1 MTRVNEFRDV
11 DDARTPHSAKVYAV
25 ELPVVGEVGVAA
37 VVATVLGILWV
48 TSTALLVAARV
59 QLTRARAD
67 ARQLAAELED
77 RNRRPPRNVA
87 ERAVKAAVS
96 TAVKVRDHGVGSL
109 VLSSIDDFTRWA
121 LEDRAEIA
129 KVAAPDGTVTVLF
142 SDVESSTA
150 MNEEL
155 GDATWVRLL
164 EAHDALVRAQV
175 DRHHGHVVKSQGDGF
190 MVVFGDPA
198 DAVDAAIG
206 IQRALRSA
214 RGRRLRRHPIR
225 VRLGMH
231 TGPTISRD
239 GDYFGRSVAFAAR
252 VAAHADGGQV
262 LVSDAVRDALPD
274 EREHV
279 LEDCGEVD
287 LKGLQGVHRLWSVD
301 WSA

>member
-1 MTRVNEFRDV
+1 M
-11 DDARTPHSAKVYAV
+11 
-25 ELPVVGEVGVAA
+25 ELPVIGEVGVAV
-37 VVATVLGILWV
+37 VVAAVLGVLWV
-48 TSTALLVAARV
+48 VSTALWLAGRA
-59 QLTRARAD
+59 QLARARAE
-67 ARQLAAELED
+67 AQELAEELEAL
-77 RNRRPPRNVA
+77 RRRPPPNVA
-87 ERAVKAAVS
+87 ERAVKVAVS
-96 TAVKVRDHGVGSL
+96 TVARVRDQGVSRL
-109 VLSSIDDFTRWA
+109 VLSSIEDLTRWA

-155 GDATWVRLL
+155 GDTAWVRLL

-198 DAVDAAIG
+198 DAVHAAVG
-206 IQRALRSA
+206 IQRSLGSA

-252 VAAHADGGQV
+252 VAARADGGQV
-262 LVSDAVRDALPD
+262 LVSDAVCEALPD
-274 EREHV
+274 EHEFV
-279 LEDCGEVD
+279 LEDLGEVG
-287 LKGLQGVHRLWSVD
+287 LKGLQGQHRLWAVD
-301 WSA
+301 WSAG

>member
-1 MTRVNEFRDV
+1 M
-11 DDARTPHSAKVYAV
+11 
-25 ELPVVGEVGVAA
+25 ELPVVGEVGVAV
-37 VVATVLGILWV
+37 VVAAVLGVLWA
-48 TSTALLVAARV
+48 TSTGLLIAARV
-59 QLTRARAD
+59 QLARSRARARRLT
-67 ARQLAAELED
+67 AQLED
-77 RNRRPPRNVA
+77 QGRRPPRNVA
-87 ERAVKAAVS
+87 ERAVKVAVS
-96 TAVKVRDHGVGSL
+96 TVAKVRDHGVSSL
-109 VLSSIDDFTRWA
+109 VLSSIDDLTRWA

-155 GDATWVRLL
+155 GDTAWVRLL

-198 DAVDAAIG
+198 DAVSAAIG
-206 IQRALRSA
+206 VQRALGSA

-252 VAAHADGGQV
+252 VAARADGGQV

-274 EREHV
+274 EHGYV
-279 LEDCGEVD
+279 LEDLGEVG
-287 LKGLQGVHRLWSVD
+287 LKGLQGEHRLWAVD
-301 WSA
+301 WSAP

>member
-1 MTRVNEFRDV
+1 M
-11 DDARTPHSAKVYAV
+11 

-37 VVATVLGILWV
+37 VVAAVLGVLWA
-48 TSTALLVAARV
+48 TSTGLLVATRV
-59 QLTRARAD
+59 QLSRSRARA
-67 ARQLAAELED
+67 RRLAAQLED
-77 RNRRPPRNVA
+77 RGRRPPRNVA

-109 VLSSIDDFTRWA
+109 VLSSIDDLTRWA

-155 GDATWVRLL
+155 GDTTWVRLL

-198 DAVDAAIG
+198 DAVNAAIG
-206 IQRALRSA
+206 VQRALRSA

-262 LVSDAVRDALPD
+262 LLSDAVREALPD
-274 EREHV
+274 EHGYA
-279 LEDCGEVD
+279 LEDCGEVG
-287 LKGLQGVHRLWSVD
+287 LKGLQGAHRLWGVD
-301 WSA
+301 WSAP

>member
-1 MTRVNEFRDV
+1 MTRVNGFRDV
-11 DDARTPHSAKVYAV
+11 DDALAPDSAKVYAV

-287 LKGLQGVHRLWSVD
+287 LKGLQGEHRLWSVD
-301 WSA
+301 WLA